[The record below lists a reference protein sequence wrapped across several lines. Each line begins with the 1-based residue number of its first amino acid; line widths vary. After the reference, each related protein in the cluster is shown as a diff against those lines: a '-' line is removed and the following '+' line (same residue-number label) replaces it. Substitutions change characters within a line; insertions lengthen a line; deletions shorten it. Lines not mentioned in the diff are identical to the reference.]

1 MDLFQSA
8 VSLLTILMVMAALF
22 LLWWT
27 SRSPWLLLSLAAE
40 GVSLVFRLAITVVP
54 GSLSRMP
61 TLYAVWS
68 MCGVAMAVGLLG
80 YAVTASTRR

>member
-8 VSLLTILMVMAALF
+8 VSLLTTLMVMAALL

-40 GVSLVFRLAITVVP
+40 VISLVFRLALVVVP
-54 GSLSRMP
+54 ESLSRMP
-61 TLYAVWS
+61 VLYQAWS
-68 MCGVAMAVGLLG
+68 FCGVLMAVGLLG
-80 YAVTASTRR
+80 YAVMASTRR